1 MNSVIHTAGK
11 MIRHELCDP
20 YSWENDQTQNK
31 QKDGETETWRE
42 TEQKR
47 GREDEDKKTGSAKS
61 SPSPGLPCDEGLTV
75 PGAGSISANGQGP

>member
-11 MIRHELCDP
+11 MIRHELYDP
-20 YSWENDQTQNK
+20 YSWGNDETLNE
-31 QKDGETETWRE
+31 QKDGETERWRE

-47 GREDEDKKTGSAKS
+47 GREDDDKKIGSAKS
-61 SPSPGLPCDEGLTV
+61 SPSPGLPCAEGLTV